1 MHMKRRFWVSG
12 QILLLVL
19 YSFGTTSVFPWGQNG
34 HRIIGALAEKYL
46 TKPAKKQVRQILKG
60 YKLQDVSN
68 WADEIR
74 SEKGSFYR
82 SFQKWHF
89 MEAEEPEMIQALSNT
104 LDAWPEDIQEAID
117 YCVDQLKK
125 QPKEAKLQQAILLK
139 MLVHLVGDAHQPL
152 HVGNGK
158 DKGGNQCYVRWFY
171 SKFPTTLHQVWDTK
185 LIESSKYSYSEY
197 ADYLGHISKKDQS
210 AWQQDSPA
218 VWLQE
223 SRALHKDIY
232 PVTKKYTS
240 VDYCNSNRSQV
251 DYARMPTLSFAYIY
265 KMRPIMEKRL
275 QKSGVRLAGVLNQL
289 WK

>member
-185 LIESSKYSYSEY
+185 LIEASKYSYSEY